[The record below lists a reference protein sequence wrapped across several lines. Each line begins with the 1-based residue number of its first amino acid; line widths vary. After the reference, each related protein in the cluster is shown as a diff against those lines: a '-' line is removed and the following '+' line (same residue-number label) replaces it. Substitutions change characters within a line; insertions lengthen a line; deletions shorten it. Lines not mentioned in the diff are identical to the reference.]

1 MEIFLKYLSVFI
13 ASGTA
18 ISFIVGMYKWLDERR
33 TDREERQ
40 YQSFHR
46 MVCLASGADESGQ
59 TIKMPQQLAA
69 IYQLQRYKQYAF
81 ASVPVLEHLL
91 KEMKEESDPRV
102 ADLNKAIDE
111 TIQKLR

>member
-1 MEIFLKYLSVFI
+1 
-13 ASGTA
+13 
-18 ISFIVGMYKWLDERR
+18 
-33 TDREERQ
+33 
-40 YQSFHR
+40 
-46 MVCLASGADESGQ
+46 
-59 TIKMPQQLAA
+59 MPQQLAA